1 MLGGADQKA
10 LFAYWHD
17 RVQLTNL
24 ERLGAREHV
33 TTQELRHE
41 CTNYDELRQL
51 EAVRE
56 LDDLERNRVIAIIKY
71 ECTAKVLQR
80 RTGLLRD
87 YARQCEEQ
95 ALEHRQKEGGLR
107 ALISKLKDILKGR
120 DVKILRLESRI
131 ESLQAENEAL
141 RTEQQQSKAESHLR
155 KKLDALQRAFEAAEE
170 RRIEAEEQKLQE
182 EERRKQLAKNNQSL
196 GGRVAHTNRYRRQRD
211 ELREALR
218 IERQTS
224 QALRRELE
232 QLRSDKQLELGL
244 AE

>member
-10 LFAYWHD
+10 LFDYWHD
-17 RVQLTNL
+17 RVRLTNL
-24 ERLGAREHV
+24 NRLGAREHV

-41 CTNYDELRQL
+41 CTNYDELRRLKPVQ
-51 EAVRE
+51 E
-56 LDDLERNRVIAIIKY
+56 LDELERCRVIAIIKY

-95 ALEHRQKEGGLR
+95 ALDHRQKERGLH

-141 RTEQQQSKAESHLR
+141 RTEQQQSKAES
-155 KKLDALQRAFEAAEE
+155 QRSPRPWVRSLTPCAPPCGSWPRPMPGFIAAWPKSWAMAPPQW
-170 RRIEAEEQKLQE
+170 RNPAP
-182 EERRKQLAKNNQSL
+182 
-196 GGRVAHTNRYRRQRD
+196 
-211 ELREALR
+211 
-218 IERQTS
+218 
-224 QALRRELE
+224 
-232 QLRSDKQLELGL
+232 
-244 AE
+244 